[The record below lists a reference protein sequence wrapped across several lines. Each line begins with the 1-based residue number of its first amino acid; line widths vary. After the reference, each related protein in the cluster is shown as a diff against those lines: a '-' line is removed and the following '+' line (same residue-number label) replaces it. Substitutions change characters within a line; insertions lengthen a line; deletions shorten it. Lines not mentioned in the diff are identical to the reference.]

1 MTDEE
6 LLLPIEGW
14 ETISTIIAPLSSP
27 TFFEKLFMSSARA
40 LGFVSAQK
48 ACAIGVATKSE
59 GPTLSTSQ
67 KRSVTEEC
75 RWPWVARVRIVA
87 PFLRPDCTQRL

>member
-1 MTDEE
+1 MVYREVAHSHMTDEE

-59 GPTLSTSQ
+59 RPTLSTSQ
-67 KRSVTEEC
+67 KRSVTE
-75 RWPWVARVRIVA
+75 AS
-87 PFLRPDCTQRL
+87 